1 MKKVTIIDYGMSN
14 LLSIARAIEHV
25 GAEVILTDNPDVIC
39 KSDYV
44 ILPGVGAFRDGM
56 AELIK
61 RNLPS
66 AIHAF
71 VKTGK
76 PFMGICLGM
85 QMMLDRGEEIEETK
99 GLGIIPGEVIALPT
113 IKKNGLINT
122 IPHMCWSEVNYKGEK
137 KNTPFEEI
145 DNRSYMY
152 FVHSFYAN
160 PEKQEHCFATSS
172 FGDMNFCS
180 VVHKQNAWGMQF
192 HPEKSGQT
200 GLNMLKGFLKA

>member
-25 GAEVILTDNPDVIC
+25 GAEVILTDDPDVIC
-39 KSDYV
+39 KADYV
-44 ILPGVGAFRDGM
+44 ILPGVGAFKDGM
-56 AELIK
+56 AELEK

-85 QMMLDRGEEIEETK
+85 QMMLERGEEIEETK

-113 IKKNGLINT
+113 IQKNGFVNT
-122 IPHMCWSEVNYKGEK
+122 IPHMCWSEVNYKGEN
-137 KNTPFEEI
+137 KNTPFEEF
-145 DNRSYMY
+145 DNMSYMY

-160 PEKQEHCFATSS
+160 PAKQEHCFATSS

-180 VVHKQNAWGMQF
+180 VVHKENAWGMQF
-192 HPEKSGQT
+192 HPEKSGQN
-200 GLNMLKGFLKA
+200 GLNMLKGFLNL